1 MADLFAKV
9 SCTYCEEEITGIR
22 VQCCVC
28 QDFDICLQCFSTG
41 AEIGTHKNDH
51 AYKFVEHWS
60 VSIFGGRGNWTG
72 GEELQLLDSVE
83 LYGFGNWELVSQ
95 HVETRSPEEVRD
107 EYISRYLD
115 GNIGKATWAESRD
128 RQPMLIDHVP
138 EDNGPLSPLVISR
151 LPPLDATPEEA
162 QLLGYKPHRDDY
174 EREYDMSAEQLVSSL
189 QLDTAEDTDV
199 EVALKLSMVDMY
211 TRRLRER
218 AKRKRIVR
226 DYQLVA
232 KFFSN
237 QRKES
242 NKRPLSK
249 EQREFRENMKV
260 FSQFLTSSEHEQL
273 INNIEREKELRHRL
287 SELMRY
293 RSLGLTTQEEVI
305 HQEQHMAY
313 QKQQQL
319 KQSKSARVKRNKYV
333 NRNRLYQFAFH
344 LGQQWLSNI
353 SSGVPVKKRKK
364 RRKPKFIRKKLHVAS
379 TRRAR
384 QQQLQQLQ
392 HLELG

>member
-1 MADLFAKV
+1 
-9 SCTYCEEEITGIR
+9 
-22 VQCCVC
+22 
-28 QDFDICLQCFSTG
+28 
-41 AEIGTHKNDH
+41 
-51 AYKFVEHWS
+51 
-60 VSIFGGRGNWTG
+60 
-72 GEELQLLDSVE
+72 
-83 LYGFGNWELVSQ
+83 
-95 HVETRSPEEVRD
+95 
-107 EYISRYLD
+107 
-115 GNIGKATWAESRD
+115 
-128 RQPMLIDHVP
+128 
-138 EDNGPLSPLVISR
+138 
-151 LPPLDATPEEA
+151 
-162 QLLGYKPHRDDY
+162 
-174 EREYDMSAEQLVSSL
+174 MSAEQLVSSL

-319 KQSKSARVKRNKYV
+319 KQSKSGSSG
-333 NRNRLYQFAFH
+333 YQISVQEFPSKNGKNEENQSSLEKNFTWPPPEE
-344 LGQQWLSNI
+344 QDNNSCSSYNI
-353 SSGVPVKKRKK
+353 SNLDNIDPPSPNALPFGSLLSQHEIQLCKSLNLQPVQYTTLKSLIIQENLLSPNRHRPVEIDMNSSEVSVKDVVTQYLSCSGWLPGVSV
-364 RRKPKFIRKKLHVAS
+364 V
-379 TRRAR
+379 
-384 QQQLQQLQ
+384 
-392 HLELG
+392 

>member
-1 MADLFAKV
+1 
-9 SCTYCEEEITGIR
+9 
-22 VQCCVC
+22 
-28 QDFDICLQCFSTG
+28 
-41 AEIGTHKNDH
+41 
-51 AYKFVEHWS
+51 
-60 VSIFGGRGNWTG
+60 
-72 GEELQLLDSVE
+72 
-83 LYGFGNWELVSQ
+83 
-95 HVETRSPEEVRD
+95 
-107 EYISRYLD
+107 
-115 GNIGKATWAESRD
+115 
-128 RQPMLIDHVP
+128 
-138 EDNGPLSPLVISR
+138 
-151 LPPLDATPEEA
+151 
-162 QLLGYKPHRDDY
+162 
-174 EREYDMSAEQLVSSL
+174 MSAEQLVSSL

-353 SSGVPVKKRKK
+353 SSGVPVKKRVSLPFV
-364 RRKPKFIRKKLHVAS
+364 RYDD
-379 TRRAR
+379 
-384 QQQLQQLQ
+384 
-392 HLELG
+392 

>member
-1 MADLFAKV
+1 
-9 SCTYCEEEITGIR
+9 
-22 VQCCVC
+22 
-28 QDFDICLQCFSTG
+28 
-41 AEIGTHKNDH
+41 
-51 AYKFVEHWS
+51 VEHWS